1 MPAFLAPW
9 KKAALTQ
16 QKKDEDFYFREIN
29 VLRKQMAEGTAP
41 KCFAVDMLRDQK
53 TLGMSDIEL
62 AYAAAT
68 PVGHLSTGAA
78 TS

>member
-9 KKAALTQ
+9 KQAALTQ
-16 QKKDEDFYFREIN
+16 QKKDEEFYFHEIN

-53 TLGMSDIEL
+53 ALGMSDIEL

-68 PVGHLSTGAA
+68 PVGNRSTDFT